1 MKKLTIII
9 TLLFTVSTLKAQ
21 SVPYE
26 RLEIFSKNISKKQF
40 EANGK
45 TYNDGKTDYEIS
57 FPEENFTIYF
67 NSQLATN
74 VVYKKSNN
82 KELMYLTENISLGRV
97 VGFTS
102 GIIDNNIVVW
112 KIDFGKFNLT
122 TQIFDNGKLINTT
135 ISNELILYEYKN
147 ADKEKTESS
156 FLVYFSHICN
166 TMKKSVGMITD
177 LALKAEEK
185 DWLDESI
192 TMDNFVKTHP
202 NSVRSMQLKHLI
214 ENKKRKELNEY
225 NRVHSFMDSLCQL
238 YKFKLG
244 LSEKEFINYNPESS
258 KIIKSSKRYD
268 NGNSLMYWRQYDR
281 LGINTIDFTD
291 GIVSR
296 YIERVVEEKGYKKS
310 QSYFTELLNKVKKDI
325 PDSYFRHIILA
336 DRDYQSL
343 MIYDPKL
350 KFEIEIIFSISAK
363 NTKYEDSYI
372 DIKYFANKPKM

>member
-1 MKKLTIII
+1 MKKLFIII
-9 TLLFTVSTLKAQ
+9 TSLFTIITLKAQ
-21 SVPYE
+21 DVPYE
-26 RLEIFSKNISKKQF
+26 KLEKFSKEISKLQF
-40 EANGK
+40 DANGK

-57 FPEENFTIYF
+57 FPEENFRIFF
-67 NSQLATN
+67 NNQLATN

-97 VGFTS
+97 VGFTLV
-102 GIIDNNIVVW
+102 IRDNNIIVW
-112 KIDFGKFNLT
+112 KIDFGKFNVT
-122 TQIFDNGKLINTT
+122 TQIFDNGKLTGTT
-135 ISNELILYEYKN
+135 LSNELILYEYINSNSK
-147 ADKEKTESS
+147 ASVPS
-156 FLVYFSHICN
+156 FFNSFPELCN
-166 TMKKSVGMITD
+166 TMKKSIGMITD
-177 LALKAEEK
+177 EAIETENK
-185 DWLDESI
+185 DWEDKYLTSAD
-192 TMDNFVKTHP
+192 FVKKYP
-202 NSVRSMQLKHLI
+202 NSLRTMQVKLTI
-214 ENKKRKELNEY
+214 ENNKKNELIEY

-244 LSEKEFINYNPESS
+244 LTEKEFINYNPESS

-281 LGINTIDFTD
+281 LGINTIDFTN

-296 YIERVVEEKGYKKS
+296 YIERVVEEKGHKKS

-325 PDSYFRHIILA
+325 HDSYFRHIILA

-350 KFEIEIIFSISAK
+350 KFEIEIIFYISAK

-372 DIKYFANKPKM
+372 DINFFANKPKM

>member
-166 TMKKSVGMITD
+166 TMKKSIGMITD
-177 LALKAEEK
+177 LALKSEDK